1 MSRKFSATLM
11 LFLCLIGVFACS
23 HRIHVPNVPRTP
35 IEQPK
40 TITRTE
46 IQRVVVLDLSRM
58 FQACM
63 WVGIIGLSASI
74 ALMTFLPF
82 LATPARAGAAMF
94 GALFG
99 LSFMSK
105 LLLPWAMWLGAFA
118 ALVLV
123 LGVGYLIYRLVH
135 SEKVIQGTAPHVD
148 PEKLEGTAK
157 RVIAAIRR
165 KSQK

>member
-1 MSRKFSATLM
+1 
-11 LFLCLIGVFACS
+11 
-23 HRIHVPNVPRTP
+23 
-35 IEQPK
+35 
-40 TITRTE
+40 
-46 IQRVVVLDLSRM
+46 M

-63 WVGIIGLSASI
+63 WTGLIGLCTSV
-74 ALMTFLPF
+74 ALMSFLPF
-82 LATPARAGAAMF
+82 LAKPASAGAVMF
-94 GALFG
+94 GSLFG
-99 LSFMSK
+99 LSFLSK

-123 LGVGYLIYRLVH
+123 LGVGYLIYRLIH
-135 SEKVIQGTAPHVD
+135 SERVIQGTAPHVD